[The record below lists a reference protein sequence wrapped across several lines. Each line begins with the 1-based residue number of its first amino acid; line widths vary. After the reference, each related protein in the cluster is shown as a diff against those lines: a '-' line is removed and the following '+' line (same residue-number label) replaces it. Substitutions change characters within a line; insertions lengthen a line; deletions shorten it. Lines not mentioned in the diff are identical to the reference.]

1 MTGLTASD
9 ISRLDTFEG
18 DEYTRQKV
26 SIRLLQEEG
35 DEKKK
40 NSSGEGGNLKVSVL
54 SSSMSKSTK
63 DQTPKSLFDPINF
76 SSSFCSD

>member
-35 DEKKK
+35 DEKK
-40 NSSGEGGNLKVSVL
+40 NSSGEGGNLEVSV

-63 DQTPKSLFDPINF
+63 IELQNLSLTRLTPLVSLF
-76 SSSFCSD
+76 

>member
-9 ISRLDTFEG
+9 ITRLDTFEG

-35 DEKKK
+35 DEKK
-40 NSSGEGGNLKVSVL
+40 NSSGEGGNLKVSV

-63 DQTPKSLFDPINF
+63 INLQNLSLTRLTLLVSLF
-76 SSSFCSD
+76 

>member
-35 DEKKK
+35 DEKK
-40 NSSGEGGNLKVSVL
+40 NSSGEGGNSNLSV

-63 DQTPKSLFDPINF
+63 INLQNLSLPD
-76 SSSFCSD
+76 